1 MNQTKVICIPT
12 DIDVGKL
19 GKKILRNEPKVIKKY
34 PAKNWNLSSDFDGDT
49 GLGYNSLT
57 SRSCHFNLLD
67 WWGTGKIRKWIRK
80 GYEEYNDIKDTP
92 LYVQCWANVM
102 RYGEQIK
109 SHRHSESLEVGG
121 DRFLSGH
128 LNVQVDGS
136 TSTYYEGERILN
148 ECGMMTFFPAY
159 MNHWTDMYKNNG
171 ERITIAFDIL
181 NEDFYNWDIRDEYK
195 NHWVKI

>member
-34 PAKNWNLSSDFDGDT
+34 PAKNWNLSSDFDGNT

-136 TSTYYEGERILN
+136 TSTYYGGNPVLN
-148 ECGMMTFFPAY
+148 ENGQMTFFPGY
-159 MNHWTDMYKNNG
+159 VFHWTDRYEGYG
-171 ERITIAFDIL
+171 ERITVAFDI
-181 NEDFYNWDIRDEYK
+181 YNKEFFEYDMAEGAKKHYIR
-195 NHWVKI
+195 I